1 MRIQRSVNSL
11 ISLCRRF
18 RDPQVQV
25 WAMAGFSV
33 LLVIM
38 GHLRAWSPGSEGK
51 NASGGSPTRLL
62 LAGAR
67 VSWTEDFGS
76 HARETWRP
84 QLVLGGPVSGTPAVP
99 VKKAFAGMDL
109 RPAMQE
115 AASRPLQFLDRPL
128 RQQLASTAKN
138 ATPWRIHF
146 AWSGDTRGNAALVDL
161 QRSITA
167 QPGASGFVIGNGS
180 RSGDGQIE
188 FIASTPAEATDILN
202 ITLIGHGGAP
212 TQSQMAALG
221 ELLHQLE
228 ALSGHL
234 ILPEQDLQEDR
245 HELVVVR
252 PPVSR

>member
-1 MRIQRSVNSL
+1 MRILRSLNSL
-11 ISLCRRF
+11 IFLCRRF

-33 LLVIM
+33 LLVII

-51 NASGGSPTRLL
+51 NASGISPTRLI

-67 VSWTEDFGS
+67 VSWTEDFGAHS
-76 HARETWRP
+76 RETWRP
-84 QLVLGGPVSGTPAVP
+84 QLVLKGPVAASPAAP
-99 VKKAFAGMDL
+99 AKNTFAGMDL

-115 AASRPLQFLDRPL
+115 AAARPLRFLDRPL
-128 RQQLASTAKN
+128 RQQLTNTAQPSTS
-138 ATPWRIHF
+138 WRLHL
-146 AWSGDTRGNAALVDL
+146 AWSGAARGNAALVDL

-167 QPGASGFVIGNGS
+167 QPETSGFVIGNGS

-188 FIASTPAEATDILN
+188 YLASTPVEPCDVLN

-212 TQSQMAALG
+212 TQNQIAALG
-221 ELLHQLE
+221 ELLHQWE

-234 ILPEQDLQEDR
+234 ILPEQALP
-245 HELVVVR
+245 ELL
-252 PPVSR
+252 PVLAVSLPVPR